1 MRKDITIA
9 AEPRTTR
16 GKNEARRLRVKE
28 RIPAVVYGTGNAP
41 LAVSVSPKEVNRIL
55 HSSTGVNTIFNLDV
69 PGVENTPVMVV
80 DWQHDP
86 VKNNLLHIDLLRID
100 LTKRLKVKV
109 PLHAI
114 GEPAGVKQQGGVF
127 EAVLRELEIEC
138 LPDEIPESFSYD
150 VAAFM
155 IGDSL
160 RASQIQLSG
169 SMTLVTATDQ
179 VVSHVISVRISETE
193 TATAEEGAEAT
204 GDAAAEPE
212 VIKKGK
218 KEEEGAEAQE
228 KEKKK

>member
-28 RIPAVVYGTGNAP
+28 RIPAVMYGTGIAP

-114 GEPAGVKQQGGVF
+114 GEPVGVKQQGGVF
-127 EAVLRELEIEC
+127 EVVLRELEIEC
-138 LPDEIPESFSYD
+138 LPDEIPESFNYD
-150 VAAFM
+150 ATAFM
-155 IGDSL
+155 IGDGL

-169 SMTLVTATDQ
+169 SMTLVTSADQ
-179 VVSHVISVRISETE
+179 VVSHVVSVRATE
-193 TATAEEGAEAT
+193 ADTAAAEGAETAA
-204 GDAAAEPE
+204 GAAAEPE

-218 KEEEGAEAQE
+218 KEEEGAETP
-228 KEKKK
+228 EKKK